1 MLSLEVG
8 TKKFLYCRYKVL
20 TLKVGTYRLPCSRYN
35 LKYLALFDFLTG
47 GLRGLGNTS
56 PFSCVITYLH
66 IIKCKM
72 LKKNHISYFIFS
84 FHIFH
89 IWFHLLLIGEY
100 CPQGTFGNTTGLRS
114 ANECIAC
121 EPGYYCPTQ
130 GHVKP
135 YDQCNA
141 GYYCSGGSIEANP
154 VAKSY
159 GYVCPVGHYC
169 PKGTPILVP
178 CPKGTYQ
185 PGTGI

>member
-1 MLSLEVG
+1 MV
-8 TKKFLYCRYKVL
+8 
-20 TLKVGTYRLPCSRYN
+20 
-35 LKYLALFDFLTG
+35 
-47 GLRGLGNTS
+47 
-56 PFSCVITYLH
+56 
-66 IIKCKM
+66 
-72 LKKNHISYFIFS
+72 KKNLIYHFIIS
-84 FHIFH
+84 FHIL
-89 IWFHLLLIGEY
+89 FHLLLVGEY

-169 PKGTPILVP
+169 PKGTPVLVP

>member
-1 MLSLEVG
+1 MGPTPPPPLTAPQATCVPRAATVQLAAQGVG
-8 TKKFLYCRYKVL
+8 TLYIDQYKL
-20 TLKVGTYRLPCSRYN
+20 IIII
-35 LKYLALFDFLTG
+35 
-47 GLRGLGNTS
+47 S
-56 PFSCVITYLH
+56 PL
-66 IIKCKM
+66 
-72 LKKNHISYFIFS
+72 LFIFN
-84 FHIFH
+84 FTI
-89 IWFHLLLIGEY
+89 LLSPLGSY

-130 GHVKP
+130 GHIKP

-154 VAKSY
+154 VAKTY

-185 PGTGI
+185 PGTGRAEMFIYWFIKLHDQMSEC

>member
-1 MLSLEVG
+1 MFG
-8 TKKFLYCRYKVL
+8 
-20 TLKVGTYRLPCSRYN
+20 
-35 LKYLALFDFLTG
+35 A
-47 GLRGLGNTS
+47 NTS
-56 PFSCVITYLH
+56 TPTDGTTGDVCPQGSYCPAGSSRGRDTLH
-66 IIKCKM
+66 WSTKLIII
-72 LKKNHISYFIFS
+72 ISP
-84 FHIFH
+84 
-89 IWFHLLLIGEY
+89 LLLIFNFTILLSPLGSY

-154 VAKSY
+154 VAKTY

-185 PGTGI
+185 PGTGRAEMFIYWFIKLHDQMSECWNCNLFQFCVIKL